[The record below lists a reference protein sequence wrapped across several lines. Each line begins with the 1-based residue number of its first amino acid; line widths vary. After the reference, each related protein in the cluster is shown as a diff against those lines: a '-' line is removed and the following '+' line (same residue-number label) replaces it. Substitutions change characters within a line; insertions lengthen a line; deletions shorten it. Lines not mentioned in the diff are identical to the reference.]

1 MLKSKYTPPVE
12 GHGGVM
18 EILIGLTA
26 AYLALVIFQ
35 KLTGPK
41 VTNIKGSQLDEMIKD
56 KSVKRQFVD
65 VRNID
70 EFNANKVKGFRNIP
84 LSMLSKR
91 LKELDPDIPVV
102 LMCASGARSMKAA
115 QILSKAGYK
124 NLLNVRGGISSYPR
138 T

>member
-1 MLKSKYTPPVE
+1 
-12 GHGGVM
+12 M

-41 VTNIKGSQLDEMIKD
+41 VIHVKGSQLDEMIKD

-70 EFNANKVKGFRNIP
+70 EYNAHKVKGFRNIP
-84 LSMLSKR
+84 LNVLSKR
-91 LKELDPDIPVV
+91 LKELDPAIPVV

-124 NLLNVRGGISSYPR
+124 NLVNVRGGISSYPR

>member
-1 MLKSKYTPPVE
+1 
-12 GHGGVM
+12 M
-18 EILIGLTA
+18 EILIGITA
-26 AYLALVIFQ
+26 AYLVLVIFQ

-41 VTNIKGSQLDEMIKD
+41 VITVKGNQLDDMIMD

-65 VRNID
+65 VRNPN
-70 EFNANKVKGFRNIP
+70 EYNARKVKGFRNIP
-84 LSMLSKR
+84 LNVLHKR
-91 LKELDPDIPVV
+91 LKELNPDIPVV

-124 NLLNVRGGISSYPR
+124 NLVNVRGGISSYPR

>member
-1 MLKSKYTPPVE
+1 
-12 GHGGVM
+12 M

-26 AYLALVIFQ
+26 AYLALILFQ

-41 VTNIKGSQLDEMIKD
+41 VVTVKGSQLDEMIKD

-70 EFNANKVKGFRNIP
+70 EYNARKVKGFRNIP
-84 LSMLSKR
+84 LNVLSKR
-91 LKELDPDIPVV
+91 MKEIDPEVPVV

-124 NLLNVRGGISSYPR
+124 TFSTSEVAYLHIQDLKRICKLIDLNMSKK
-138 T
+138 

>member
-1 MLKSKYTPPVE
+1 MLKLKHPLVE
-12 GHGGVM
+12 GRGGVM

-41 VTNIKGSQLDEMIKD
+41 VIHVKGSQLDEMIKD

-70 EFNANKVKGFRNIP
+70 EYNAHKVKGFRNIP
-84 LSMLSKR
+84 LNVLSKR
-91 LKELDPDIPVV
+91 LKELDPAIPVV

-124 NLLNVRGGISSYPR
+124 NLVNVRGGISSYPR

>member
-1 MLKSKYTPPVE
+1 
-12 GHGGVM
+12 M

-26 AYLALVIFQ
+26 AYLALIIFQ

-41 VTNIKGSQLDEMIKD
+41 VITVKGSQLDEMVKD

-70 EFNANKVKGFRNIP
+70 EYNARKVKGFRNIP
-84 LSMLSKR
+84 LNVLSKR
-91 LKELDPDIPVV
+91 LKELDPDVPVV

-115 QILSKAGYK
+115 QILNKAGYK
-124 NLLNVRGGISSYPR
+124 KLVNVRGGISSYPR

>member
-1 MLKSKYTPPVE
+1 MLKLKHPLVE

-41 VTNIKGSQLDEMIKD
+41 VIHVKGSQLDEMIKD

-70 EFNANKVKGFRNIP
+70 EYNAHKVKGFRNIP
-84 LSMLSKR
+84 LNVLSKR
-91 LKELDPDIPVV
+91 LKELDPAIPVV

-124 NLLNVRGGISSYPR
+124 NLVNVRGGISSYPR

>member
-1 MLKSKYTPPVE
+1 
-12 GHGGVM
+12 M

-35 KLTGPK
+35 KITGPK
-41 VTNIKGSQLDEMIKD
+41 VITVKGSQLDEMIKD

-70 EFNANKVKGFRNIP
+70 EYNARKVKGFRNIP
-84 LSMLSKR
+84 LNVLSKR
-91 LKELDPDIPVV
+91 LKELDPDVPVV

-124 NLLNVRGGISSYPR
+124 KLVNVRGGISSYPR
-138 T
+138 S

>member
-1 MLKSKYTPPVE
+1 
-12 GHGGVM
+12 M

-26 AYLALVIFQ
+26 AYLALIIFQ

-41 VTNIKGSQLDEMIKD
+41 VITVKGSQLDEMVND
-56 KSVKRQFVD
+56 KAVKRQFVD

-70 EFNANKVKGFRNIP
+70 EYNARKVKGFRNIP
-84 LSMLSKR
+84 LNVLSKR
-91 LKELDPDIPVV
+91 LKELDPEVPVV

-115 QILSKAGYK
+115 QILNKAGYK
-124 NLLNVRGGISSYPR
+124 KLVNVRGGISSYPR

>member
-1 MLKSKYTPPVE
+1 
-12 GHGGVM
+12 M
-18 EILIGLTA
+18 EILIGITA
-26 AYLALVIFQ
+26 AYLALIIFQ

-41 VTNIKGSQLDEMIKD
+41 VITVKGSQLDEMIKD

-70 EFNANKVKGFRNIP
+70 EYNARKVKGFRNIP
-84 LSMLSKR
+84 LNVLSKR

-124 NLLNVRGGISSYPR
+124 KLVNVRGGITSYPR

>member
-1 MLKSKYTPPVE
+1 
-12 GHGGVM
+12 M

-35 KLTGPK
+35 KITRPK
-41 VTNIKGSQLDEMIKD
+41 VTTVKGNQLDELIKD

-65 VRNID
+65 VRNVD
-70 EFNANKVKGFRNIP
+70 EFNSRKVKGFKNIP
-84 LSMLSKR
+84 LGVLSKR
-91 LKELDPDIPVV
+91 MKEIDPEIPVV

-124 NLLNVRGGISSYPR
+124 NLYNVRGGISSYPR

>member
-1 MLKSKYTPPVE
+1 
-12 GHGGVM
+12 M

-26 AYLALVIFQ
+26 AYLALIIFQ

-41 VTNIKGSQLDEMIKD
+41 VTMVKGSQLDEMIKD

-70 EFNANKVKGFRNIP
+70 EYNARKVKGFRNIP
-84 LSMLSKR
+84 LNVLSKR
-91 LKELDPDIPVV
+91 LKELDPDVQVV

-124 NLLNVRGGISSYPR
+124 NLVNVRGGISSYPR
-138 T
+138 S

>member
-1 MLKSKYTPPVE
+1 
-12 GHGGVM
+12 M

-35 KLTGPK
+35 KITGPK
-41 VTNIKGSQLDEMIKD
+41 VTTVKGNQLDELIKD

-65 VRNID
+65 VRNVD
-70 EFNANKVKGFRNIP
+70 EFNSRKVKGFKNIP
-84 LSMLSKR
+84 LSVISKR
-91 LKELDPDIPVV
+91 MKEIDPEIPVV

-124 NLLNVRGGISSYPR
+124 NLYNVRGGISSYPR

>member
-1 MLKSKYTPPVE
+1 
-12 GHGGVM
+12 M

-26 AYLALVIFQ
+26 AYLALIIFQ
-35 KLTGPK
+35 KITGPK
-41 VTNIKGSQLDEMIKD
+41 VITVKGNQLDEMVKD

-70 EFNANKVKGFRNIP
+70 EYNARKVKGFRNIP
-84 LSMLSKR
+84 LNVLSKR
-91 LKELDPDIPVV
+91 MKELDPEVPVV

-124 NLLNVRGGISSYPR
+124 KLVNVRGGISSYPR

>member
-1 MLKSKYTPPVE
+1 
-12 GHGGVM
+12 M

-26 AYLALVIFQ
+26 AYLALIIFQ

-41 VTNIKGSQLDEMIKD
+41 VITVKGNEIDDMVKD

-65 VRNID
+65 VRNVD
-70 EFNANKVKGFRNIP
+70 EYNAHKVKGFRNIP
-84 LSMLSKR
+84 LNVLSKR
-91 LKELDPDIPVV
+91 LKELDPDVPVV

-124 NLLNVRGGISSYPR
+124 KLVNVRGGISSYPR
-138 T
+138 N

>member
-1 MLKSKYTPPVE
+1 
-12 GHGGVM
+12 M

-26 AYLALVIFQ
+26 AYLALIIFQ

-41 VTNIKGSQLDEMIKD
+41 VITVKGSQLDEMIKD

-70 EFNANKVKGFRNIP
+70 EYNARKVKGFRNIP
-84 LSMLSKR
+84 LNVLSKR
-91 LKELDPDIPVV
+91 LKELDPDVPVV

-124 NLLNVRGGISSYPR
+124 KLVNVRGGISSYPR
-138 T
+138 S